1 MFSKCLPYYL
11 DNTNHILSNLYTRR
25 EEAWREPGVGMELV
39 DSLISVAFGPGPRG
53 ASLLAQMLLKPQHID
68 GKGRIGTSFWRG
80 YHTTHDSYMK

>member
-1 MFSKCLPYYL
+1 
-11 DNTNHILSNLYTRR
+11 
-25 EEAWREPGVGMELV
+25 MELV

-80 YHTTHDSYMK
+80 YHTTHDTVVI